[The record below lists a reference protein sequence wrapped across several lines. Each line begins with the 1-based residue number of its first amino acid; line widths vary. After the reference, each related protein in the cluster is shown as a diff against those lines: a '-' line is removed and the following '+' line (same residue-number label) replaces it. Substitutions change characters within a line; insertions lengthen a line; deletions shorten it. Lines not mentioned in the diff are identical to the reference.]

1 MCKTNFSQNY
11 FRFINLVENSS
22 LEKLLRVRLLR
33 VNANTIQQ
41 WMTSNDKVAPLLNQS
56 LKMLDVLEELAHL
69 PSILHLQ
76 EYLLTKFSGKISR
89 TETEGISIS
98 DFSAKINDEYKQN
111 FFNLVERL
119 LKTWDKI
126 KDKVMES
133 GGVLADDLG
142 KLDCYNF
149 PVNPVNT
156 PASFLFPAYKGPGL
170 CSYLLV
176 HFLIDIHNQTVKSEL
191 PPIDPY
197 KATIG
202 HLVTVSRADITT
214 LLLAHTSYSIAG
226 RGTTTEVYD
235 IEGMERKMVY
245 R

>member
-1 MCKTNFSQNY
+1 MSKNAAFYSA
-11 FRFINLVENSS
+11 FMHSS
-22 LEKLLRVRLLR
+22 
-33 VNANTIQQ
+33 NG
-41 WMTSNDKVAPLLNQS
+41 NDKLAPTLNNS
-56 LKMLDVLEELAHL
+56 LKMLDVLEELANL
-69 PSILHLQ
+69 PSILQLQ

-89 TETEGISIS
+89 TETGNITIS
-98 DFSAKINDEYKQN
+98 DFSARICEGFKQT
-111 FFNLVERL
+111 FCNLVDRL
-119 LKTWDKI
+119 LRTWDKI
-126 KDKVMES
+126 KNNVMEF

-142 KLDCYNF
+142 KLDCFNNS
-149 PVNPVNT
+149 VNPTNT
-156 PASFLFPAYKGPGL
+156 PASFLFPANQGPGL

-176 HFLIDIHNQTVKSEL
+176 HFLIDIHNQTVKSDL

-202 HLVTVSRADITT
+202 HLVTMSRADITT

-226 RGTTTEVYD
+226 RGTTKEVYD